1 MHNKSDIQHLYT
13 AFHQFIIKNYSFS
26 LGLSIGAVFLICVGA
41 PSTRRQRNR
50 NSEGA
55 RHLAEAPDG
64 RNCPGY
70 FLRPSCVYGTG
81 MKRLQKY
88 TFVLL
93 VAAALA
99 APVSAKGFFS
109 KLFGK
114 SSTTSGGAV
123 GADREQLMLVSA
135 EDMDNAAKEQY
146 AEVLKEAEEAKT
158 LNTDKAVYERVN
170 AIAKKL
176 IAQTGVF
183 REDALAW
190 DWQVNVI
197 TEETVNAWC
206 MPGGKIVV
214 YTGIIDSLN
223 LTDGELA
230 AVMGHE
236 ISHALKEHSRE
247 QASKQYIQQAGISVV
262 SQVAGLSEAGQ
273 TVLAYGTQF
282 GLTLP
287 FSRECETEADNM
299 GTELMARAGY
309 DPHEAINV
317 WNKMNAL
324 GGASVPQILSTH
336 PSNDSRIKNLTTVAE
351 TVYPLYVAASKKK

>member
-1 MHNKSDIQHLYT
+1 
-13 AFHQFIIKNYSFS
+13 
-26 LGLSIGAVFLICVGA
+26 
-41 PSTRRQRNR
+41 
-50 NSEGA
+50 
-55 RHLAEAPDG
+55 
-64 RNCPGY
+64 
-70 FLRPSCVYGTG
+70 

-88 TFVLL
+88 TYVLL
-93 VAAALA
+93 LAAALA

-114 SSTTSGGAV
+114 SSTTSAGAV
-123 GADREQLMLVSA
+123 GADREQFMLVSA
-135 EDMDNAAKEQY
+135 EEMDKAAQEQY
-146 AEVLKEAEEAKT
+146 AEVLKEAEAAKT
-158 LNTDKAVYERVN
+158 LNTDKAVYNRVQSV
-170 AIAKKL
+170 AQKL
-176 IAQTGVF
+176 IAQAGAF
-183 REDALAW
+183 REDALKW

-197 TEETVNAWC
+197 KEDTINAWC

-214 YTGIIDSLN
+214 YTGIIETLK

-262 SQVAGLSEAGQ
+262 SQVVGLGDVGQ
-273 TVLAYGTQF
+273 TVLALGGQY

-309 DPHEAINV
+309 DPHEAITV
-317 WNKMNAL
+317 WKKMNDL
-324 GGASVPQILSTH
+324 GGSSVPQILSTH
-336 PSNDSRIKNLTTVAE
+336 PSNDTRINNLTTVAE
-351 TVYPLYVAASKKK
+351 TVYPLYQETQKKKKK